1 MKKVLLIACL
11 LPLTVGAQTTIFEEN
26 FDAYTAGNYAGNESP
41 YMTSW
46 SETPG
51 GFDDCFISATQ
62 ASSPSNSIEIVGQSG
77 PMDALCQFPQSY
89 DAVGKYRFSQKLYI
103 PTGFAG
109 YFNCQESTTPGL
121 GWKCDVFFSI
131 AGTGYLASNG
141 DTSSI
146 EFTYPKDAWFD
157 VVVEADLTNDQGEIF
172 IAGVSEGT
180 FVWSVGVLGSEV
192 FKRWGGVNYYAYGP
206 NDEQANYFVD
216 DLKLED
222 ITDYTGIST
231 NSNFDFSVYPNPSKG
246 EVAIQWESNSTY
258 DVIITDVMGKVVY
271 SENNFA
277 SNSMINLDVNA
288 GTYFVQLS
296 DNENTTVKKMVIK

>member
-1 MKKVLLIACL
+1 MKKVLLIAGL
-11 LPLTVGAQTTIFEEN
+11 LPLTLGAQTTIFEEN

-51 GFDDCFISATQ
+51 GFDDCFISNAQ

-89 DAVGKYRFSQKLYI
+89 DAVGHYRFSMKMYI
-103 PTGFAG
+103 PTGYAG

-131 AGTGYLASNG
+131 AGTGYLSSNG

-157 VVVEADLTNDQGEIF
+157 VVVEADLTNDQGELF
-172 IAGVSEGT
+172 ISGTSEGT
-180 FVWSVGVLGSEV
+180 FMWSPGVTGTET

-206 NDEQANYFVD
+206 NNEQSNYFVD

-222 ITDYTGIST
+222 ITDYTSVSS
-231 NSNFDFSVYPNPSKG
+231 NSNFDFSVYPNPSNG
-246 EVAIQWESNSTY
+246 QIAIQWEDNSTY
-258 DVIITDVMGKVVY
+258 DLIVTDITGKLVY
-271 SENNFA
+271 SENNITA
-277 SNSMINLDVNA
+277 NSNFNLTA
-288 GTYFVQLS
+288 EKGTYFVQLS
-296 DNENTTVKKMVIK
+296 NNESSSIKKIIIE

>member
-1 MKKVLLIACL
+1 MKKVLLIMGL
-11 LPLTVGAQTTIFEEN
+11 LPLTLGAQTTIFEEN
-26 FDAYTAGNYAGNESP
+26 FDAYTAGNNAGVESP

-51 GFDDCFISATQ
+51 GFDDCFISAAQ

-77 PMDALCQFPQSY
+77 PMDAVCQFPQSY
-89 DAVGKYRFSQKLYI
+89 DAVGKYRFSMKMYI
-103 PTGFAG
+103 PTGYAG

-131 AGTGYLASNG
+131 AGTGYLSSNS

-146 EFTYPKDAWFD
+146 EFTYPKDTWFD

-172 IAGVSEGT
+172 ISGTSEGT
-180 FVWSVGVLGSEV
+180 FIWSVGVTGAET
-192 FKRWGGVNYYAYGP
+192 FKRWGGINFYAYGP

-216 DLKLED
+216 DMKLED
-222 ITDYTGIST
+222 ITDYTSIDEV
-231 NSNFDFSVYPNPSKG
+231 NAIDFSVYPNPSNG
-246 EVAIQWESNSTY
+246 EIAIKWESNTTL
-258 DVIITDVMGKVVY
+258 DLVITDLAGKQVY
-271 SENNFA
+271 TENQII
-277 SNSMINLDVNA
+277 SNTLFDLDLNA

-296 DNENTTVKKMVIK
+296 DAENQTIQKIIIQ